1 MAGNPQQRK
10 LIIAAPLTTIN
21 LMIIWEVFSLSSEP
35 IRTMSMH
42 GCCETD
48 LCVYVLCPFT
58 AFNENSVEY

>member
-1 MAGNPQQRK
+1 MAGNPLQRK

-21 LMIIWEVFSLSSEP
+21 LMIIWEQVFSLSSEP

-48 LCVYVLCPFT
+48 LSIKEPIQRIL
-58 AFNENSVEY
+58 